1 MTEERKQQLIT
12 NYAVEI
18 VRNKYPDEPLETT
31 EDLQKLLDDHKDEIV
46 AELGQLSDDDF
57 DTLGEQYKAQEE
69 QESQNQAQF
78 AAKGAK
84 LQKLKAGAKKCKCGC
99 AMVTSKEK
107 GGKLVSKCACGCDV
121 KKAQAGAKLPVVKK
135 PAPSFKDKV
144 AAEEKAEVKEYSK
157 AYPKSDVAKQA
168 KSVPSKK
175 PILKEKGGKVVDRI
189 AKAKLIKKK

>member
-18 VRNKYPDEPLETT
+18 ARNKYPDEPLETT
-31 EDLQKLLDDHKDEIV
+31 EDLQKLLDEHKDEIV

-57 DTLGEQYKAQEE
+57 DKLDEQYKVQEE

-121 KKAQAGAKLPVVKK
+121 KKAQAGAKLPPKGNAKAFKASVDSELKK
-135 PAPSFKDKV
+135 DSADY
-144 AAEEKAEVKEYSK
+144 AK
-157 AYPKSDVAKQA
+157 AYPKSDTAKQFN
-168 KSVPSKK
+168 KNNPPKK
-175 PILKEKGGKVVDRI
+175 LVLKEAGGKVIDRI
-189 AKAKLIKKK
+189 AKAKLTKKK

>member
-1 MTEERKQQLIT
+1 MVDI
-12 NYAVEI
+12 
-18 VRNKYPDEPLETT
+18 
-31 EDLQKLLDDHKDEIV
+31 KD
-46 AELGQLSDDDF
+46 
-57 DTLGEQYKAQEE
+57 
-69 QESQNQAQF
+69 
-78 AAKGAK
+78 
-84 LQKLKAGAKKCKCGC
+84 
-99 AMVTSKEK
+99 K

>member
-1 MTEERKQQLIT
+1 MTDERKQQLIT
-12 NYAVEI
+12 NYAAALMKQ
-18 VRNKYPDEPLETT
+18 KYPELDLKDTEKLQELFSENEEELIDKINDVSEEEWQQLADQET
-31 EDLQKLLDDHKDEIV
+31 V
-46 AELGQLSDDDF
+46 
-57 DTLGEQYKAQEE
+57 
-69 QESQNQAQF
+69 F

-84 LQKLKAGAKKCKCGC
+84 LQKLKSGAKKCKCGC
-99 AMVTSKEK
+99 AMVDIKDK

-144 AAEEKAEVKEYSK
+144 AAEEKADSAAVAK
-157 AYPKSDVAKQA
+157 AYPKSDVAKQFN
-168 KSVPSKK
+168 KNNPSKK